1 MKKWILWFL
10 ALALLLP
17 ALPGAARAEEV
28 SPSPA
33 WSLEDR
39 WDLSLDGETLTC
51 GDRVYHRYL
60 LPPGNYLRPELL
72 LIHEVKVPTYTG
84 TSLSL
89 VSAEGNEDFIFLCV
103 DVYDENPARVYVTDA
118 GARQLDQWCR
128 GEYSRMTLWYKK
140 SYQSMEAPISESLV
154 AQLDAAPITA
164 EIDVMTLREAPC
176 YRILGHDQ
184 AGILQHP
191 HGEIYQR
198 HDGYYYVNLDVL
210 DNTHFDGEG
219 NLSYRSGTVPM
230 AKITGA
236 LRVDVENALSAA
248 EEVYASDKEYL
259 SDYLDDGS
267 EKQGNPTALI
277 LIFTTLSLLLGFL
290 LPAALLIVALVKA
303 LSKKAAGR
311 RRWYLLMTLASVWI
325 GYALYILVSLL
336 TAAS

>member
-10 ALALLLP
+10 ALSLLLP

-84 TSLSL
+84 ASLSL
-89 VSAEGNEDFIFLCV
+89 VSAEGNEDFIFLCD
-103 DVYDENPARVYVTDA
+103 DVYDEDPVRVYVTDA

-140 SYQSMEAPISESLV
+140 SYQHMEAPISENLA
-154 AQLDAAPITA
+154 AQLDAAPVTS
-164 EIDVMTLREAPC
+164 EIDVMTLRDAPC

-198 HDGYYYVNLDVL
+198 HDGYYYVNLDTL
-210 DNTHFDGEG
+210 DNTYFDGEG
-219 NLSYRSGTVPM
+219 RLSYRSGTVPM
-230 AKITGA
+230 AKITGKA
-236 LRVDVENALSAA
+236 VASLPTTSSLRRSG
-248 EEVYASDKEYL
+248 YFPCS
-259 SDYLDDGS
+259 S
-267 EKQGNPTALI
+267 Q
-277 LIFTTLSLLLGFL
+277 LLKNGVQS
-290 LPAALLIVALVKA
+290 I
-303 LSKKAAGR
+303 
-311 RRWYLLMTLASVWI
+311 
-325 GYALYILVSLL
+325 
-336 TAAS
+336 